1 MLKIENQSEEVIVQS
16 LQDKNE
22 CKLITHIHFAPTV
35 NPKINLGKI
44 IKILNT
50 KCPNIERSDLYASQF
65 TEENI
70 ATFISNRN
78 NLTQF
83 NISTPIGDACLTY
96 LSLTCKLTHL
106 SLLDDYLITDEGL
119 IQILSDNPQLTV
131 LNLRGCSKL
140 NGSFLKYVS
149 KDIIDLRI
157 NNTNIDNN
165 QFKKYLPKFTKL
177 TDLRVGNVDDLLLAT
192 IAATCKNLQVLD
204 IQSSPQISD
213 LWVGMVVSQSQN
225 LIRLN
230 LAYCQ
235 NITGQFL
242 KNNITHPKLAEL
254 WLTGIQK
261 LNIKLLTKFI
271 TNAPTKI
278 KILHVSGIQ
287 SINDSF
293 LEIIPLDELN
303 FLYCQNTTIS
313 VTGTEKFLQK
323 ILSEK
328 RTNQVKFFY

>member
-1 MLKIENQSEEVIVQS
+1 MLKIENQAEDVIVQS

-35 NPKINLGKI
+35 STKINLSKI
-44 IKILNT
+44 IKIINN
-50 KCPNIERSDLYASQF
+50 KCPNIERADLYASHF

-70 ATFISNRN
+70 ANFVSNRN
-78 NLTQF
+78 NLTQLHL
-83 NISTPIGDACLTY
+83 STPIGDACMTY
-96 LSLTCKLTHL
+96 ISLTCKLTAL
-106 SLLDDYLITDEGL
+106 SLLDDYVISDDGL
-119 IQILSDNPQLTV
+119 IQILENNPQLTY

-140 NGSFLKYVS
+140 KGTFLKHVS
-149 KDIIDLRI
+149 KDIVDLRI

-165 QFKKYLPKFTKL
+165 LFKKNLPRFTKL
-177 TDLRVGNVDDLLLAT
+177 TDLRVGNVDDILMAT

-213 LWVGMVVSQSQN
+213 LWVGMVVSQSQG

-230 LAYCQ
+230 LANCQ

-242 KNNITHPKLAEL
+242 KTNISHPKLAEL

-261 LNIKLLTKFI
+261 LNIKFLSKFVQSSL
-271 TNAPTKI
+271 TKI

-287 SINDSF
+287 NINDSF
-293 LEIIPLDELN
+293 LEILPLDELN
-303 FLYCQNTTIS
+303 FLYCQNTSIS
-313 VTGTEKFLQK
+313 QAGVEKFQQK
-323 ILSEK
+323 IVSQQKTL
-328 RTNQVKFFY
+328 QVKFIY